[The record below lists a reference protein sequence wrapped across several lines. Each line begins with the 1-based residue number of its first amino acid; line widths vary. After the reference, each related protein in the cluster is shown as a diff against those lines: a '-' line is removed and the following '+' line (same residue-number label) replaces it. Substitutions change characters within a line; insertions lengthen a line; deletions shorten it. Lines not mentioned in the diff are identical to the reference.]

1 MNRKEVIRKE
11 AAERYKDSDFRVPNM
26 YCFIEGAE
34 WADKNPCPEWHRFSE
49 CVPEKGQVIIYA
61 VIEADFKIASYQLM
75 QYNPLLP
82 MPQGDNV
89 IKFDF
94 DVLTEGKRK
103 VYSIERTIKKKSGV
117 HKASLFEDGV
127 CIADNASTV
136 TKKIT
141 DILGVDAEDFRKCIA
156 LPQGEF
162 SQFEVNRDNQELKD
176 KVTLSQKY
184 IMWGMIALS
193 AIAVIVLVY
202 IFAVRNP
209 GIKSADEAVGQADF
223 TLAQGNDSLA
233 LAQYQQVANEYGY
246 DAGNRAT
253 LMAATLLFQ
262 KGEYQQA
269 LDQLK
274 NYDAKE
280 AIVGAAAYSLEGDC
294 YVNLQKYPEALKSYD
309 KAISQ
314 SDDNQLYTPLFM
326 LKKAT
331 VLREQKDYKAEL
343 KVLEAIKAKYP
354 NYGNA
359 YRLDIDKYI
368 ARAKY
373 QAGE

>member
-1 MNRKEVIRKE
+1 M
-11 AAERYKDSDFRVPNM
+11 AEKDQN
-26 YCFIEGAE
+26 
-34 WADKNPCPEWHRFSE
+34 NPQP
-49 CVPEKGQVIIYA
+49 
-61 VIEADFKIASYQLM
+61 
-75 QYNPLLP
+75 
-82 MPQGDNV
+82 
-89 IKFDF
+89 
-94 DVLTEGKRK
+94 T
-103 VYSIERTIKKKSGV
+103 
-117 HKASLFEDGV
+117 
-127 CIADNASTV
+127 
-136 TKKIT
+136 
-141 DILGVDAEDFRKCIA
+141 A
-156 LPQGEF
+156 LD
-162 SQFEVNRDNQELKD
+162 EVNRDNQELKD

-269 LDQLK
+269 HDQLK